1 MMGGSSKK
9 PTIGY
14 RYFMGLQCV
23 LCYGPI
29 DRLRRMRM
37 GERTMYKSEDAGGS
51 DIDITSQGT
60 YIVTGKEELWGGESR
75 EGGVGSIAPS
85 LPPLILG
92 GGTFTRYVRKY
103 TGSAPLK
110 GTGGDFEVMVGDGDD
125 PVSSYLNSKIS
136 GVVPA
141 YKGMAQVIFKRF
153 YFGMNP
159 YIKPVAF
166 EIERYPDNMA
176 GPTASAESEIG
187 GDANPAQIIY
197 ECLTNSDWGMGY
209 TSSSIDTTSF
219 QEASTA
225 LYNEGFG
232 LSLLWS
238 ESMPIE
244 DFIKEIR
251 KHINAELYL
260 DRTTGKFVLKL
271 IRDDY
276 DPETLPLFDQTNIVD
291 MESFSRK
298 LWGETI
304 NEITLVYTNR
314 DGKSIPIT
322 VQDMGNIQVQGT
334 TINQKVEFPGI
345 INEDLALRVAQREL
359 QSRATPLAKVRFRV
373 NRQAWDL
380 NVADPIRVSWPNY
393 GITEAI
399 FRVAS
404 ISYGNL
410 KDSHIHIDAIEDV
423 FGLPASSYGSP
434 QESGWFEPRTEP
446 QVPTNRGVVESN
458 YWDLV
463 QGLGEMGA
471 IDFIAATPEDG
482 YYLCYAAKPETSHYN
497 YQVIERPWWSGS
509 GEPQDYA
516 EGTEDI
522 NEFAPFCE
530 LEFDM
535 DVEDASVLTYV
546 SDIDMNELPLA
557 ELVLVDDEYMQ
568 VWDIDTDNSTLKVY
582 RGMLDTVPMH
592 HSAGTAMYGIQSAQA
607 VSLKTY
613 TDTEAVDLKFITK
626 SGEGTLTELAAELDS
641 FTFTGRAGRPW
652 PPGGIRVDG
661 LPIFQSIGMTL
672 GDLGITW
679 AHRDKTLQ
687 TGEFVYQDEAS
698 VGPEVGVTYTV
709 ALYNEEAAL
718 VGTVTDIAGDTFTW
732 ADEVVDSGL
741 GRINNN
747 MTIKVSAVLGG
758 VSSHQDLTIDFTRAD
773 YGFSYGVAYGG
784 YV

>member
-1 MMGGSSKK
+1 M
-9 PTIGY
+9 
-14 RYFMGLQCV
+14 
-23 LCYGPI
+23 
-29 DRLRRMRM
+29 
-37 GERTMYKSEDAGGS
+37 
-51 DIDITSQGT
+51 
-60 YIVTGKEELWGGESR
+60 
-75 EGGVGSIAPS
+75 
-85 LPPLILG
+85 
-92 GGTFTRYVRKY
+92 
-103 TGSAPLK
+103 K

-141 YKGMAQVIFKRF
+141 YKSMVQVIFQQF

-166 EIERYPDNMA
+166 EIERYPDNIA
-176 GPTASAESEIG
+176 GPTASAESEIN

-197 ECLTNSDWGMGY
+197 ECITNAGWGMGY
-209 TSSSIDTTSF
+209 TSSSIDSTSF
-219 QEASTA
+219 QEASTV

-232 LSLLWS
+232 LSLIWS
-238 ESMPIE
+238 ESIPIE
-244 DFIKEIR
+244 DFIQEIR
-251 KHINAELYL
+251 KHINADLYL

-276 DPETLPLFDQTNIVD
+276 DPGTLPLFDQTNIVD
-291 MESFSRK
+291 MEGFSRK

-304 NEITLVYTNR
+304 NEITLIYTNR
-314 DGKSIPIT
+314 EGKSVPIT
-322 VQDMGNIQVQGT
+322 VQDIGNIQVQGT

-345 INEDLALRVAQREL
+345 TNEDLALRVAQREL
-359 QSRATPLAKVRFRV
+359 QSRATPLAKLRFRV

-393 GITEAI
+393 GITEVI
-399 FRVAS
+399 FRVIS

-423 FGLPASSYGSP
+423 FGLPDSSYGSP
-434 QESGWFEPRTEP
+434 QESGWVEPRTDP
-446 QVPTNRGVVESN
+446 QVPANRGVVESN

-463 QGLGEMGA
+463 QGLGELGA
-471 IDFIAATPEDG
+471 IDFITATPEDG
-482 YYLCYAAKPETSHYN
+482 YYLCYAVKPETSHYN
-497 YQVIERPWWSGS
+497 YQVIERPWWDGS
-509 GEPQDYA
+509 GYPQDYV

-557 ELVLVDDEYMQ
+557 ELVLIDDEYMQ
-568 VWDIDTDNSTLKVY
+568 VWAIDTDNSTLNVY
-582 RGMLDTVPMH
+582 RGMLDTVPMP
-592 HSAGTAMYGIQSAQA
+592 HSAGTAMYGIQSNQA
-607 VSLKTY
+607 VSLNSY
-613 TDTEAVDLKFITK
+613 TDMEAVDLKFITK
-626 SGEGTLTELAAELDS
+626 SGGGTLPELSAELDS

-661 LPIFQSIGMTL
+661 LSIFQSIGMTL
-672 GDLGITW
+672 DDLSVTW

-718 VGTVTDIAGDTFTW
+718 VSTVTDIAGDTFTW
-732 ADEVVDSGL
+732 VDEVVDSGL
-741 GRINNN
+741 GRLNNN
-747 MTIKVSAVLGG
+747 MTIKVSAVLWG
-758 VSSHQDLTIDFTRAD
+758 VSSHQDLTLDFTRAD